1 VRSSKD
7 LQGTAEK
14 DAMVRLRPDDQ
25 DNPPRSTTHR
35 MNRNVALVTALA
47 AGMTTAA
54 GVAQTA
60 GSQAPAT
67 APATAPSTAPA
78 GAPAAAHAPAVQ
90 VVQAKIAV
98 IEYEQ
103 ATAATNEGQRALQ
116 ALQKKYE
123 PQKNQ
128 LQALQTEIES
138 LTKQVQNAPATM
150 TDEEKASR
158 ARTIDTK
165 QKQLQRDGD
174 DATAAFNAELQETL
188 GAVAKKLGPIVIKY
202 VQDNGYTMLL
212 DNTGQQGG
220 LAVLWTQPGTT
231 DISQAIVDA
240 YNASSGVA
248 APAVPAAPSA
258 TRPRP
263 STTTPPKPTPPK

>member
-1 VRSSKD
+1 
-7 LQGTAEK
+7 
-14 DAMVRLRPDDQ
+14 
-25 DNPPRSTTHR
+25 

-47 AGMTTAA
+47 AGMTSAA

-60 GSQAPAT
+60 GTPTPATAPTTAPAT
-67 APATAPSTAPA
+67 APAATRVP
-78 GAPAAAHAPAVQ
+78 VQ
-90 VVQAKIAV
+90 AIPAKIAV

-138 LTKQVQNAPATM
+138 LTKQLQSAPATM
-150 TDEEKASR
+150 SEDERASR

-174 DATAAFNAELQETL
+174 DATNAFNAELQDTL
-188 GAVAKKLGPIVIKY
+188 GAIAKKLGPIVIKY
-202 VQDNGYTMLL
+202 VQDNGFTMLL

-220 LAVLWTQPGTT
+220 ISLLWLQQGT
-231 DISQAIVDA
+231 DISQAVVDA
-240 YNASSGVA
+240 YNASSGVS
-248 APAVPAAPSA
+248 APAVPSAPSA

-263 STTTPPKPTPPK
+263 TTTTPPKPQAPKQ

>member
-1 VRSSKD
+1 
-7 LQGTAEK
+7 
-14 DAMVRLRPDDQ
+14 
-25 DNPPRSTTHR
+25 

-47 AGMTTAA
+47 AGMTSAA

-60 GSQAPAT
+60 GTPTPATAPTTAPAT
-67 APATAPSTAPA
+67 APAATRVP
-78 GAPAAAHAPAVQ
+78 VQ
-90 VVQAKIAV
+90 AIPAKIAV

-138 LTKQVQNAPATM
+138 LTKQVQSAPATM
-150 TDEEKASR
+150 SDDERASR

-174 DATAAFNAELQETL
+174 DATNAFNAELQDTL
-188 GAVAKKLGPIVIKY
+188 GAIAKKLGPIVIKY
-202 VQDNGYTMLL
+202 VQDNGFTMLL

-220 LAVLWTQPGTT
+220 VSLLWLQQGT
-231 DISQAIVDA
+231 DISQAVVDT
-240 YNASSGVA
+240 YNASSGVG
-248 APAVPAAPSA
+248 APAVPSAPSA
-258 TRPRP
+258 ARPRP
-263 STTTPPKPTPPK
+263 TTTTPAKPQTPKQ

>member
-1 VRSSKD
+1 
-7 LQGTAEK
+7 
-14 DAMVRLRPDDQ
+14 
-25 DNPPRSTTHR
+25 
-35 MNRNVALVTALA
+35 
-47 AGMTTAA
+47 MTSAA

-60 GSQAPAT
+60 GTPTPATAPTTAPAT
-67 APATAPSTAPA
+67 APAATRVP
-78 GAPAAAHAPAVQ
+78 VQ
-90 VVQAKIAV
+90 AIPAKIAV

-138 LTKQVQNAPATM
+138 LTKQLQSAPATM
-150 TDEEKASR
+150 SEDERASR

-174 DATAAFNAELQETL
+174 DATNAFNAELQDTL
-188 GAVAKKLGPIVIKY
+188 GAIAKKLGPIVIKY
-202 VQDNGYTMLL
+202 VQDNGFTMLL

-220 LAVLWTQPGTT
+220 ISLLWLQQGT
-231 DISQAIVDA
+231 DISQAVVDA
-240 YNASSGVA
+240 YNASSGVS
-248 APAVPAAPSA
+248 APAVPSAPSA

-263 STTTPPKPTPPK
+263 TTTTPPKPQAPKQ

>member
-1 VRSSKD
+1 
-7 LQGTAEK
+7 
-14 DAMVRLRPDDQ
+14 
-25 DNPPRSTTHR
+25 
-35 MNRNVALVTALA
+35 MNRTVALVTALA
-47 AGMTTAA
+47 AGMTSAA

-60 GSQAPAT
+60 GPQAPAT
-67 APATAPSTAPA
+67 TPANT
-78 GAPAAAHAPAVQ
+78 HAPTPVQ

-123 PQKNQ
+123 PQKTQ
-128 LQALQTEIES
+128 LQALQSEVES
-138 LTKQVQNAPATM
+138 LTKQLQSAPATM
-150 TDEEKASR
+150 TDEERASR
-158 ARTIDTK
+158 ARTIDLK

-188 GAVAKKLGPIVIKY
+188 GAVAKKLGPVVIKY

-220 LAVLWTQPGTT
+220 LSVLWTQPGTT
-231 DISQAIVDA
+231 DISQAVVDA

-248 APAVPAAPSA
+248 APAVPSAPSA
-258 TRPRP
+258 SRPRP
-263 STTTPPKPTPPK
+263 TTTTPAKPAGAAAPK

>member
-1 VRSSKD
+1 
-7 LQGTAEK
+7 
-14 DAMVRLRPDDQ
+14 
-25 DNPPRSTTHR
+25 
-35 MNRNVALVTALA
+35 MNRTVALVTALA
-47 AGMTTAA
+47 AAMTSAA
-54 GVAQTA
+54 GAAQTA
-60 GSQAPAT
+60 GSPAPAAAPSTAAPAT
-67 APATAPSTAPA
+67 APATA
-78 GAPAAAHAPAVQ
+78 G
-90 VVQAKIAV
+90 
-98 IEYEQ
+98 
-103 ATAATNEGQRALQ
+103 AATNEGQRALQ

-138 LTKQVQNAPATM
+138 LTKQLQSAPATM

-188 GAVAKKLGPIVIKY
+188 GAVAKKLGPLVIKY

-220 LAVLWTQPGTT
+220 LSVLWTQPGTT
-231 DISQAIVDA
+231 DISQAVVDA

-248 APAVPAAPSA
+248 APAVPSAPSA

-263 STTTPPKPTPPK
+263 STTTPAKPAAPPKQ

>member
-1 VRSSKD
+1 
-7 LQGTAEK
+7 
-14 DAMVRLRPDDQ
+14 MVRLRPDHQ
-25 DNPPRSTTHR
+25 DNSRRSTTYR
-35 MNRNVALVTALA
+35 MNRNIALVTALA
-47 AGMTTAA
+47 AGMTSVA
-54 GVAQTA
+54 GVAQTPS
-60 GSQAPAT
+60 SQAPAT
-67 APATAPSTAPA
+67 APSSAPSSTAPA
-78 GAPAAAHAPAVQ
+78 TPPAAAHAPALQ
-90 VVQAKIAV
+90 VVPAKIAV

-128 LQALQTEIES
+128 LQALQAEIDS
-138 LTKQVQNAPATM
+138 LTKQLQNAPATM
-150 TDEEKASR
+150 SDEEKASR

-174 DATAAFNAELQETL
+174 DATAAFNSEMQETL

-231 DISQAIVDA
+231 DISQAVVDA

-248 APAVPAAPSA
+248 APAVPSAPSS

-263 STTTPPKPTPPK
+263 STTTPPKPTPPKQ

>member
-1 VRSSKD
+1 
-7 LQGTAEK
+7 
-14 DAMVRLRPDDQ
+14 
-25 DNPPRSTTHR
+25 
-35 MNRNVALVTALA
+35 MNRTVALVTALA
-47 AGMTTAA
+47 AGMTSAA

-60 GSQAPAT
+60 GPQAPAT
-67 APATAPSTAPA
+67 TPATPMPRYR
-78 GAPAAAHAPAVQ
+78 Q
-90 VVQAKIAV
+90 VVPAKIAI

-123 PQKNQ
+123 PQKTQ

-138 LTKQVQNAPATM
+138 LTKQLQSAPATM
-150 TDEEKASR
+150 TDEERASR

-174 DATAAFNAELQETL
+174 DATAAFNSELQETL
-188 GAVAKKLGPIVIKY
+188 GTVAKKIGPVVIKY
-202 VQDNGYTMLL
+202 VQDNGYTLLL

-220 LAVLWTQPGTT
+220 LCGALDAPGTT
-231 DISQAIVDA
+231 DISQAVVDA

-248 APAVPAAPSA
+248 APAYRRRRQHRVHVRRRHPAKPAEAAAP
-258 TRPRP
+258 
-263 STTTPPKPTPPK
+263 K